1 MRRALAL
8 VGFAICAGAAHPAAA
23 AEEATAQS
31 DPAKGQKIAAQV
43 CAACH
48 AADGNST
55 IPANPK
61 LAGQFPEYLQ
71 DQLVDFKPA
80 GGKKAEREN
89 PVMGGMAAGLS
100 AEDMRNVAAYF
111 GSQQPKPGVSRNK
124 DTVELGRRI
133 WRGGDAS
140 KGLPAC
146 ASCHGAAGAGVP
158 VRYPRLAGQHA
169 EYIEAQLKA
178 FAAGT
183 RANDANKVMRTIAGK
198 MSEAEV
204 RAVADYAAGLR

>member
-1 MRRALAL
+1 MKRALAIL
-8 VGFAICAGAAHPAAA
+8 GIAICAVAARAAAA
-23 AEEATAQS
+23 AEEQPAKA
-31 DPAKGQKIAAQV
+31 DAAKGQKIVAQV

-48 AADGNST
+48 GADGNST

-71 DQLVDFKPA
+71 KQLHDFKA
-80 GGKKAEREN
+80 TGGKKAEREN
-89 PVMGGMAAGLS
+89 PVMGGMAANLS
-100 AEDMRNVAAYF
+100 ASDMGDVAAYL
-111 GSQQPKPGVSRNK
+111 GAQQPKPGAARNK
-124 DTVELGRRI
+124 DTVELGRKL

-146 ASCHGAAGAGVP
+146 ASCHGASGAGLP
-158 VRYPRLAGQHA
+158 VQYPRLAGQHA
-169 EYIEAQLKA
+169 EYLEAQLNA

-183 RANDANKVMRTIAGK
+183 RANDANKAMRTIAVK
-198 MSEAEV
+198 MSGAEI

>member
-1 MRRALAL
+1 MKRALAIL
-8 VGFAICAGAAHPAAA
+8 GIAVCAVAARAAAA
-23 AEEATAQS
+23 AEEQS
-31 DPAKGQKIAAQV
+31 AKADAAKGQKIVAQV

-48 AADGNST
+48 GADGNST

-61 LAGQFPEYLQ
+61 LAGQLPEYLQ
-71 DQLVDFKPA
+71 KQLRDFKPA

-89 PVMGGMAAGLS
+89 PVMGGMAANLS
-100 AEDMRNVAAYF
+100 ASDMSNVAAYF
-111 GSQQPKPGVSRNK
+111 GAQQPKPGAARNK
-124 DTVELGRRI
+124 DTVELGRKL

-146 ASCHGAAGAGVP
+146 ASCHGAAGAGLP
-158 VRYPRLAGQHA
+158 VQYPRLAGQHA
-169 EYIEAQLKA
+169 EYLEVQLKA

-183 RANDANKVMRTIAGK
+183 RANDANKAMRTIAVK
-198 MSEAEV
+198 MSEAEI